1 MRKIIGAVFI
11 LFFVYAAGC
20 VAIPKKSEHVSPESG
35 KQDALP
41 LSVQALDKKGDLLNS
56 MLEKEQLTEKD
67 KKIVSKLLEIHK
79 SIKEISIGQPTETEY
94 RAIIQTI
101 SRYVGLMDDA
111 YLSREQEKSHE
122 YWGAISLFSKKRE
135 KILDAY
141 MSKNF
146 GGVVDQCIELKSL
159 FGPDALTP
167 EIGLVF
173 ALSLAEERMNEEA
186 VIIGERI
193 SNDLETS
200 PDLINLRAC
209 LAELYIKQGKRGKAR
224 FLYEKLSD
232 TLDEQEAV
240 LYSLSK
246 KIDTVNDIPAWLDTS
261 PHQWQPGNELTEGP
275 FFSQLLHKVERLV
288 TECRF
293 GKAKELIIMK
303 NKATLTGPERNA
315 LENLMKSVES
325 AEEKYLEEKINII
338 SKKKKAIESAKKL
351 IEEEKFEEAIASLDA
366 LAPEQDSHKIK
377 ELKERAIENLINR
390 ERNRA
395 ARVFLKAKQTQN
407 PIDKEKYLR
416 SSYNILSP
424 LIEQYP
430 LSSLNKKI
438 KTHMNRVV
446 EELSRLGKEM

>member
-1 MRKIIGAVFI
+1 MRKIVGAVFI

-20 VAIPKKSEHVSPESG
+20 ATISQKPGHVSPESSR
-35 KQDALP
+35 QDSLP
-41 LSVQALDKKGDLLNS
+41 LPVQALDKKGYLLKS
-56 MLEKEQLTEKD
+56 MLEKEQLTGKD
-67 KKIVSKLLEIHK
+67 KQIVSKLLEIHK
-79 SIKEISIGQPTETEY
+79 SIKEISIGRPTETEY
-94 RAIIQTI
+94 RATIQTI
-101 SRYVGLMDDA
+101 SHYVGLMDDA
-111 YLSREQEKSHE
+111 YLSIEQEKGHE
-122 YWGAISLFSKKRE
+122 YWGPISLFSEKRE

-146 GGVVDQCIELKSL
+146 RGVVDQCIELKAL

-173 ALSLAEERMNEEA
+173 ALSLAGEHMNEEA

-193 SNDLETS
+193 SNYLETS

-209 LAELYIKQGKRGKAR
+209 LAKLYLQQGNRGKAR
-224 FLYEKLSD
+224 FLYEKLTD
-232 TLDEQEAV
+232 TLDEQEAA
-240 LYSLSK
+240 LYSLSR
-246 KIDTVNDIPAWLDTS
+246 KIDTMKGIPAWLDTS
-261 PHQWQPGNELTEGP
+261 QHQWQPGNELKEGP
-275 FFSQLLHKVERLV
+275 FGQLLQKIEVLV

-293 GKAKELIIMK
+293 GEAKELITMK

-315 LENLMKSVES
+315 LENLMKSVEL

-338 SKKKKAIESAKKL
+338 SKKEKAIESAKKL
-351 IEEEKFEEAIASLDA
+351 IEEEKFEQAIASLDS
-366 LAPEQDSHKIK
+366 LAPEQDSREIK

-395 ARVFLKAKQTQN
+395 ARIFLKAKQTQD
-407 PIDKEKYLR
+407 PLDKEKYLR
-416 SSYNILSP
+416 SSYNILNS

-430 LSSLNKKI
+430 LSYLNEKI

-446 EELSRLGKEM
+446 EELARLGKEM